1 MKRYT
6 RRRFLSTTT
15 AGTVAAFLGGYVDS
29 ASSSPNDQI
38 AVALIGIN
46 GIGMYH
52 VRQIAANRL
61 ARVVA
66 LCDVDDA
73 VLARGVRRVKEMTGN
88 TPQTTRDYRTI
99 IDDKSIDA
107 VVIATPHH
115 WHCPIAVPALLAG
128 KDVYVEKPASHVFQE
143 GRLLV
148 DAARKNGRIVQHGTQ
163 MRSSRVTAE
172 AAEVLKSGILGD
184 IKITKAW
191 NVQDR
196 GFAKP
201 VSDSNP
207 PAGVDYDRW
216 LGPAKKRPFNRNR
229 FHGSWRLFRE
239 YGNGDFGDDGAHDL
253 DIAAWALG
261 VAEHPVRIT
270 AHGSNV
276 KPPGYREFPDN
287 MNVSFEFADGR
298 VLIYEDRLFTPY
310 GMHGVDS
317 GNAFY
322 GTNGYMIFSR
332 RGFFRTYLG
341 RNEKPGPKSGQARRV
356 GVPLPTHMEDFFN
369 CVRNRQPTKAN
380 ADIAHRTAALIHLGE
395 IAYRT
400 KTVLEF
406 DSKAET
412 ITNSKEAH
420 AMLTKEYRKP
430 YGLPQRI

>member
-1 MKRYT
+1 M
-6 RRRFLSTTT
+6 
-15 AGTVAAFLGGYVDS
+15 
-29 ASSSPNDQI
+29 P
-38 AVALIGIN
+38 
-46 GIGMYH
+46 
-52 VRQIAANRL
+52 
-61 ARVVA
+61 
-66 LCDVDDA
+66 
-73 VLARGVRRVKEMTGN
+73 
-88 TPQTTRDYRTI
+88 
-99 IDDKSIDA
+99 
-107 VVIATPHH
+107 
-115 WHCPIAVPALLAG
+115 
-128 KDVYVEKPASHVFQE
+128 
-143 GRLLV
+143 
-148 DAARKNGRIVQHGTQ
+148 
-163 MRSSRVTAE
+163 
-172 AAEVLKSGILGD
+172 
-184 IKITKAW
+184 
-191 NVQDR
+191 
-196 GFAKP
+196 
-201 VSDSNP
+201 DSNA

-229 FHGSWRLFRE
+229 FHGTWRLFRE
-239 YGNGDFGDDGAHDL
+239 YGNGDFGDDGVHDL
-253 DIAAWALG
+253 DMAAWALG
-261 VAEHPVRIT
+261 VTEHPVRIT

-276 KPPGYREFPDN
+276 NPPGYREFPDN

-341 RNEKPGPKSGQARRV
+341 RNEKPGPKSGQTRHK
-356 GVPLPTHMEDFFN
+356 GVRLPTHMEDFLN

-406 DSKAET
+406 DSKIET

-430 YGLPQRI
+430 YGLPQRV

>member
-1 MKRYT
+1 MKRHS
-6 RRRFLSTTT
+6 RRQFLSTTT
-15 AGTVAAFLGGYVDS
+15 AGTVAAFLSGHVKS

-148 DAARKNGRIVQHGTQ
+148 DAAHKNGRIVQHGTQ

-196 GFAKP
+196 GFARP
-201 VSDSNP
+201 VPDSDP

-216 LGPAKKRPFNRNR
+216 LGPAKKRPFKRNR
-229 FHGSWRLFRE
+229 FH
-239 YGNGDFGDDGAHDL
+239 
-253 DIAAWALG
+253 
-261 VAEHPVRIT
+261 
-270 AHGSNV
+270 
-276 KPPGYREFPDN
+276 
-287 MNVSFEFADGR
+287 
-298 VLIYEDRLFTPY
+298 
-310 GMHGVDS
+310 
-317 GNAFY
+317 
-322 GTNGYMIFSR
+322 
-332 RGFFRTYLG
+332 
-341 RNEKPGPKSGQARRV
+341 
-356 GVPLPTHMEDFFN
+356 
-369 CVRNRQPTKAN
+369 
-380 ADIAHRTAALIHLGE
+380 
-395 IAYRT
+395 
-400 KTVLEF
+400 
-406 DSKAET
+406 
-412 ITNSKEAH
+412 
-420 AMLTKEYRKP
+420 
-430 YGLPQRI
+430 